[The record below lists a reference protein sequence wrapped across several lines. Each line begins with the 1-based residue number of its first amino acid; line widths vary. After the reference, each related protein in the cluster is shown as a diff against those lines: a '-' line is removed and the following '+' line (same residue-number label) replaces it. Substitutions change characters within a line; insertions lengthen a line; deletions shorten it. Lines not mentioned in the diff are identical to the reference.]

1 MAARC
6 AKTSVRHGHGTRR
19 SGVVEL
25 TRADSQATRLQRG
38 RPSGGLGVDSKAP
51 SEIQTP
57 AASRSDIA
65 RMLFLAKH
73 ALPAGSSV
81 LARTKGVPQPLPAGP
96 EPGTS
101 PASRAPKTV
110 LGTPLEVGEPKP
122 RPGAGSALCIARHVA
137 RGQGTGGPTGRP
149 TPNQPVGAA
158 STMPLHPLDRKSG
171 PQATP
176 RALGGLKFPPLASL
190 ISQLIRGK

>member
-6 AKTSVRHGHGTRR
+6 AKTSIRHGHGTRR

-25 TRADSQATRLQRG
+25 TQADSQATGLQREM
-38 RPSGGLGVDSKAP
+38 PSSGLGVGSKAP

-96 EPGTS
+96 EPGTP
-101 PASRAPKTV
+101 PASRAPKTA
-110 LGTPLEVGEPKP
+110 LGTPLEVGELET
-122 RPGAGSALCIARHVA
+122 RPGAGSALCIA

-158 STMPLHPLDRKSG
+158 SPMPLHPLDRKS
-171 PQATP
+171 A
-176 RALGGLKFPPLASL
+176 APPLPSGSAAYYFAPWT
-190 ISQLIRGK
+190 R